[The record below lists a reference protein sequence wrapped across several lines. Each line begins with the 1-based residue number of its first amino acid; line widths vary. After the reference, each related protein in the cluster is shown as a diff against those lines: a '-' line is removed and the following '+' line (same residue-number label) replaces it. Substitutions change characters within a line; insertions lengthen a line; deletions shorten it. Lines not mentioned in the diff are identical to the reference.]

1 MEIYTISL
9 KSTDMA
15 GNGVRKSEK
24 SDKTTDFVRYDYI
37 CRVIMIDYY
46 RNSTGKISAS
56 LKQVIRQARYVRT
69 VFKRS
74 SSDEF
79 YI

>member
-1 MEIYTISL
+1 
-9 KSTDMA
+9 MA

-56 LKQVIRQARYVRT
+56 LKQVIRQAR
-69 VFKRS
+69 
-74 SSDEF
+74 
-79 YI
+79 